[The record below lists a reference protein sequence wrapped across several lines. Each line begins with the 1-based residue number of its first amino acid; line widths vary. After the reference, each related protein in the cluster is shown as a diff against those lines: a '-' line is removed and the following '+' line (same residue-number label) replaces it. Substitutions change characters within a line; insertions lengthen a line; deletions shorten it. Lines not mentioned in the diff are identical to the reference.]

1 MSTQPVPLSDKKI
14 RVRIVNPYPDGNSST
29 SLYHA
34 KRHVKRGRARFD
46 EQGRLLFLT
55 NTEERVIDEEILKLR
70 EQCAGYDRVGRP
82 MTLKEIA
89 GIPVVMPEK
98 LMFDEGGTHSPSH
111 GRSGPVRVLVANG
124 EPVPVFPILDRGSSR
139 HARN

>member
-1 MSTQPVPLSDKKI
+1 MSTQPTPLSDKKI

-34 KRHVKRGRARFD
+34 KRQVKRGRARFD
-46 EQGRLLFLT
+46 EQGRLLFLA
-55 NTEERVIDEEILKLR
+55 NTEERVIDEAVLKLR
-70 EQCAGYDRVGRP
+70 QQCAGYDRIDRP
-82 MTLKEIA
+82 MTLKELS

-98 LMFDEGGTHSPSH
+98 LM
-111 GRSGPVRVLVANG
+111 
-124 EPVPVFPILDRGSSR
+124 LDRGRGR